1 MLSLRDTYIVV
12 MVEEIQTFKGAGG
25 KTKPLH
31 SRQCEQKPFS
41 VIRAKRRG
49 WKRMQGADH
58 VRYARVSGVAE
69 LTFLSQE
76 FKDCLGDRLTGLGLS
91 TSCL

>member
-49 WKRMQGADH
+49 WK
-58 VRYARVSGVAE
+58 
-69 LTFLSQE
+69 
-76 FKDCLGDRLTGLGLS
+76 
-91 TSCL
+91 